1 MNELQKY
8 ATFSVDLLGT
18 PKKINRVFSM
28 GRARIFYKGVNQNRS
43 IIDGEVAIQVASTI
57 AGTPVIGCYNYET
70 QDFEG
75 HEDNQSAFGFIP
87 LDPHATWVKQN
98 DASGEH
104 EYLEVDVVIW
114 DGRFEEAQDI
124 LKKEKHLSMELNPKT
139 IKGTFE
145 RIGSTTYYRIT
156 FAEFAGITVLGEDY
170 EPCFEGAKFFT
181 AYSNMVSAYA
191 LYIEEAQRNIEGGK
205 DTMED
210 NTEIVEP
217 EVTTD
222 AVVEEPVETVAQ
234 TEYTEVVDTVVESDV
249 VADDNETEEAEI
261 VETVETPEATE
272 FAVQED
278 KSKCEK
284 DKSKCEKDKSK
295 CEKDKSKCEKDKS
308 KCEAEEVCEKC
319 GKNPCICEHSLSK
332 KCEEEVDC
340 EDDNEY
346 KKEITKCS
354 KNYQA
359 LEAEL
364 AEMKAKYESLENK
377 YNEAL
382 NSLNSYTKKE
392 KLEIISKFSTK
403 LESDELIEK
412 LTSEVDNYSL
422 EEIKGELGQALVE
435 QLSAEEDVTESAA
448 GDTNF
453 SLNINIA
460 DNTLG
465 NSAWDLVKRH
475 KESK

>member
-28 GRARIFYKGVNQNRS
+28 GRARIFYKGVNHNRS
-43 IIDGEVAIQVASTI
+43 IIDGEVANQVASTI

-87 LDPHATWVKQN
+87 LDPHATWVKLN
-98 DASGEH
+98 DESGEH

-170 EPCFEGAKFFT
+170 APCFEGAQFFT
-181 AYSNMVSAYA
+181 AYSKMVSAYA

-222 AVVEEPVETVAQ
+222 AVVEEPVETVVE
-234 TEYTEVVDTVVESDV
+234 TEYTEVVDTVVESEA

-261 VETVETPEATE
+261 VETVETLEATE
-272 FAVQED
+272 FAAQED
-278 KSKCEK
+278 KTE
-284 DKSKCEKDKSK
+284 
-295 CEKDKSKCEKDKS
+295 
-308 KCEAEEVCEKC
+308 CEAEEVCEKC
-319 GKNPCICEHSLSK
+319 GKNPCVCECSLD
-332 KCEEEVDC
+332 EEDK
-340 EDDNEY
+340 EDEADDEEDNED
-346 KKEITKCS
+346 KEEIPEGGKD
-354 KNYQA
+354 YQA

-364 AEMKAKYESLENK
+364 AEMQAKYESLENK

-382 NSLNSYTKKE
+382 NSLNSYSKKE

-403 LESDELIEK
+403 LENDELIEK
-412 LTSEVDNYSL
+412 LTNEVDNYSL

-435 QLSAEEDVTESAA
+435 QMSAEEDVTEPAA

>member
-28 GRARIFYKGVNQNRS
+28 GRARIFYKGVNHNRS
-43 IIDGEVAIQVASTI
+43 IIDGEVANQVASTI

-87 LDPHATWVKQN
+87 LDPHATWVKHN
-98 DASGEH
+98 DETGEH

-114 DGRFEEAQDI
+114 DGRFEEAKDI

-145 RIGSTTYYRIT
+145 RIGSHTYYRIT

-170 EPCFEGAKFFT
+170 APCFEGAQFFT
-181 AYSNMVSAYA
+181 AYSKMVSAYA

-205 DTMED
+205 DTMEN

-222 AVVEEPVETVAQ
+222 AVVEEPVENVVE
-234 TEYTEVVDTVVESDV
+234 TEYTEVVDTVVESEV
-249 VADDNETEEAEI
+249 IADDNETEEAEI

-272 FAVQED
+272 FAAQE
-278 KSKCEK
+278 EK
-284 DKSKCEKDKSK
+284 TE
-295 CEKDKSKCEKDKS
+295 
-308 KCEAEEVCEKC
+308 CEAEEVCEKC
-319 GKNPCICEHSLSK
+319 GKNPCVCEHSLA
-332 KCEEEVDC
+332 EEEKEEADD
-340 EDDNEY
+340 EEDNED
-346 KKEITKCS
+346 KEEIPEGGKD
-354 KNYQA
+354 YQA

-364 AEMKAKYESLENK
+364 AEMQAKYESLENK

-382 NSLNSYTKKE
+382 NSLNSYSKKE

-412 LTSEVDNYSL
+412 LTNEVDNYSL

-435 QLSAEEDVTESAA
+435 QMSAEEDVTEPAA

>member
-28 GRARIFYKGVNQNRS
+28 GRARIFYKGVNHNRS
-43 IIDGEVAIQVASTI
+43 IIDGEVANQVASTI

-87 LDPHATWVKQN
+87 LDPHATWVKHN
-98 DASGEH
+98 DETGEH

-114 DGRFEEAQDI
+114 DGRFEEAKDI

-145 RIGSTTYYRIT
+145 RIGSHTYYRIT

-170 EPCFEGAKFFT
+170 APCFEGAQFFT
-181 AYSNMVSAYA
+181 AYSKMVSAYA

-222 AVVEEPVETVAQ
+222 AVVEEPVETVVE
-234 TEYTEVVDTVVESDV
+234 TEYTEVVDTVVESEV
-249 VADDNETEEAEI
+249 IADDNETEEAEI

-272 FAVQED
+272 FAAQED
-278 KSKCEK
+278 KTE
-284 DKSKCEKDKSK
+284 
-295 CEKDKSKCEKDKS
+295 
-308 KCEAEEVCEKC
+308 CEAEEVCEKC
-319 GKNPCICEHSLSK
+319 GKNPCVCECSLD
-332 KCEEEVDC
+332 EEDK
-340 EDDNEY
+340 EDEADDEEDNED
-346 KKEITKCS
+346 KEEIPEGGKD
-354 KNYQA
+354 YQA

-364 AEMKAKYESLENK
+364 AEMQAKYESLENK

-382 NSLNSYTKKE
+382 NSLNSYSKKE

-412 LTSEVDNYSL
+412 LTNEVDNYSL

-435 QLSAEEDVTESAA
+435 QMSAEEDVTEPAA

>member
-28 GRARIFYKGVNQNRS
+28 GRARIFYKGVNHNRS
-43 IIDGEVAIQVASTI
+43 IIDGEVANQVASTI

-87 LDPHATWVKQN
+87 LDPHATWVKLN
-98 DASGEH
+98 DESGEH

-170 EPCFEGAKFFT
+170 APCFEGAQFFT
-181 AYSNMVSAYA
+181 AYSKMVSAYA

-222 AVVEEPVETVAQ
+222 AVVEEPVEAVVE
-234 TEYTEVVDTVVESDV
+234 TEYTEVVDTVVESEA

-272 FAVQED
+272 FAAQED
-278 KSKCEK
+278 KTE
-284 DKSKCEKDKSK
+284 
-295 CEKDKSKCEKDKS
+295 
-308 KCEAEEVCEKC
+308 CEAEEVCEKC
-319 GKNPCICEHSLSK
+319 GKNPCVCECSLD
-332 KCEEEVDC
+332 EEDK
-340 EDDNEY
+340 EDEADDEEDNED
-346 KKEITKCS
+346 KEEIPEGGKD
-354 KNYQA
+354 YQA
-359 LEAEL
+359 LETEL
-364 AEMKAKYESLENK
+364 AELQAKYESLENK

-382 NSLNSYTKKE
+382 NSLNSYSKKE

-412 LTSEVDNYSL
+412 LTNEVDNYSL

-435 QLSAEEDVTESAA
+435 QMSAEEDVTEPAA

>member
-28 GRARIFYKGVNQNRS
+28 GRARIFYKGVNHNRS
-43 IIDGEVAIQVASTI
+43 IIDGEVANQVASTI

-87 LDPHATWVKQN
+87 LDPHATWVKLN
-98 DASGEH
+98 DESGEH

-170 EPCFEGAKFFT
+170 APCFEGAQFFT
-181 AYSNMVSAYA
+181 AYSKMVSAYA

-222 AVVEEPVETVAQ
+222 AVVEEPVEAVVE
-234 TEYTEVVDTVVESDV
+234 TEYTEVVDTVVESEA

-272 FAVQED
+272 FAAQE
-278 KSKCEK
+278 EK
-284 DKSKCEKDKSK
+284 TE
-295 CEKDKSKCEKDKS
+295 
-308 KCEAEEVCEKC
+308 CEAEEVCEKC
-319 GKNPCICEHSLSK
+319 GKNPCVCECSLD
-332 KCEEEVDC
+332 EEDK
-340 EDDNEY
+340 EDEADDEEDNED
-346 KKEITKCS
+346 KEEIPEGGKD
-354 KNYQA
+354 YQA
-359 LEAEL
+359 LETEL
-364 AEMKAKYESLENK
+364 AELQAKYESLENK

-382 NSLNSYTKKE
+382 NSLNSYSKKE

-412 LTSEVDNYSL
+412 LTNEVDNYSL

-435 QLSAEEDVTESAA
+435 QMSAEEDVTEPAA

>member
-28 GRARIFYKGVNQNRS
+28 GRARIFYKGVNHNRS
-43 IIDGEVAIQVASTI
+43 IIDGEVANQVASTI

-87 LDPHATWVKQN
+87 LDPHATWVKLN
-98 DASGEH
+98 DESGEH

-170 EPCFEGAKFFT
+170 APCFEGAQFFT
-181 AYSNMVSAYA
+181 AYSKMVSAYA

-222 AVVEEPVETVAQ
+222 AVVEEPVETVVE
-234 TEYTEVVDTVVESDV
+234 TEYTEVVDTVVESEA

-261 VETVETPEATE
+261 VETVETLEATE
-272 FAVQED
+272 FAAQED
-278 KSKCEK
+278 KTE
-284 DKSKCEKDKSK
+284 
-295 CEKDKSKCEKDKS
+295 
-308 KCEAEEVCEKC
+308 CEAEEVCEKC
-319 GKNPCICEHSLSK
+319 GKNPCVCECSLD
-332 KCEEEVDC
+332 EEDK
-340 EDDNEY
+340 EDEADDEEDNED
-346 KKEITKCS
+346 KEEIPEGGKD
-354 KNYQA
+354 YQA
-359 LEAEL
+359 LETEL
-364 AEMKAKYESLENK
+364 AELQAKYESLENK

-382 NSLNSYTKKE
+382 NSLNSYSKKE

-412 LTSEVDNYSL
+412 LTNEVDNYSL

-435 QLSAEEDVTESAA
+435 QMSAEEDVTEPAA